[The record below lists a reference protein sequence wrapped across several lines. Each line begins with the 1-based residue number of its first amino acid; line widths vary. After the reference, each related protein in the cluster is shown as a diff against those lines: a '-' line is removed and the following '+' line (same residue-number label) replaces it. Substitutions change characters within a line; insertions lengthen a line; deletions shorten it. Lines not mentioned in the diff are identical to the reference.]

1 MTEKQLCAY
10 NRLLE
15 IDRKITLIGHINAV
29 LEYDFETVMSSKGG
43 DERSDQMAWLSSV
56 VHEMSTS
63 KEIGQLLD
71 TLSGVTE
78 ATDEQKALIRVWK
91 KEYEDEV
98 LIPAKLV
105 EDLSQAASTC
115 QNKWF
120 EARQDGNYRDFYP
133 YLERLVNLQKESAA
147 ITARGRSLYDTLLDR
162 NDAGFDSAQIAQL
175 FDGMQKTITDV
186 VEQVENSGRQVT
198 EEEEAF
204 LYRKYDIEKQKAFS
218 HRILED
224 MGFEFDRSSIGVVA
238 HPFTNILGGD
248 DIRITTRFEDPNV
261 TSQIYTIVHEGG
273 HAIYEMGAN
282 TGSIKGTRLGQG
294 TSSNNGLTS

>member
-29 LEYDFETVMSSKGG
+29 LEYDFETVMSPKGG

-63 KEIGQLLD
+63 KEIGELLD
-71 TLSGVTE
+71 TLSGVAE
-78 ATDEQKALIRVWK
+78 ATDGQKALIRVWK

-133 YLERLVNLQKESAA
+133 YLERLVDLQKESAS
-147 ITARGRSLYDTLLDR
+147 ITAPAGTNRG
-162 NDAGFDSAQIAQL
+162 A
-175 FDGMQKTITDV
+175 
-186 VEQVENSGRQVT
+186 
-198 EEEEAF
+198 
-204 LYRKYDIEKQKAFS
+204 
-218 HRILED
+218 
-224 MGFEFDRSSIGVVA
+224 
-238 HPFTNILGGD
+238 
-248 DIRITTRFEDPNV
+248 
-261 TSQIYTIVHEGG
+261 
-273 HAIYEMGAN
+273 
-282 TGSIKGTRLGQG
+282 
-294 TSSNNGLTS
+294 